1 MKDLIDFKAVWAWLA
16 TKWRTSFGCIVLA
29 LTAFVFGMIVKEKLI
44 TDDCR
49 FMGAFRDGAQTY
61 NCQQRVR

>member
-1 MKDLIDFKAVWAWLA
+1 MKDLIDLKALWAWLA
-16 TKWRTSFGCIVLA
+16 TKWRTSFGCIALA
-29 LTAFVFGMIVKEKLI
+29 LVAFVAGMLTQEKLI